1 MLTLVVACRS
11 DLNFSPWGLVIVAV
25 DTNRI
30 MKVGLELAGWKKMP
44 ADSAVHVRGKN
55 IRKVLIG
62 IDIGTAE
69 LMLAK
74 QLECDAVIAHHPIGT
89 AAVNFYKV
97 FDRHI
102 DYMVEHGVP
111 KKIARTAV
119 DKLKERI
126 ETRNHADIYSEVI
139 GAAKALGMPLV
150 NIHQPCDEYMRQV
163 ILRAIKG
170 GRTEYVSDI
179 VKSISNIP
187 EFRHAATEV
196 RVRFGNQ
203 NNKAGHWSLVVA
215 AGTNGGFNIA
225 KAYFQYGVSTVIY
238 LHIDYSELV
247 KMREENLK
255 GNLVVMGHLGGDS
268 IGLNGLAE
276 RLENLGVETVRIGIL
291 PNR

>member
-1 MLTLVVACRS
+1 VGLVV
-11 DLNFSPWGLVIVAV
+11 VAV

-44 ADSAVHVRGKN
+44 ADSAVHIKGKN

-89 AAVNFYKV
+89 AAVNFYRV
-97 FDRHI
+97 FDRHV

-119 DKLKERI
+119 EKLKERT
-126 ETRNHADIYSEVI
+126 ETRNHADIYGDVV

-163 ILRAIKG
+163 ILRAIKAG
-170 GRTEYVSDI
+170 KTEYVSDI
-179 VKSISNIP
+179 VKSISKIP
-187 EFRHAATEV
+187 EFCHAATRV
-196 RVRFGNQ
+196 KVRFGNQ

-215 AGTNGGFNIA
+215 AGTNGGFSIA
-225 KAYFQYGVSTVIY
+225 KAYFQHGVSTVIY
-238 LHIDYSELV
+238 LHIDYGELI
-247 KMREENLK
+247 KMREEKLK

-268 IGLNGLAE
+268 IGLNGLAD

-291 PNR
+291 PNGGG

>member
-1 MLTLVVACRS
+1 
-11 DLNFSPWGLVIVAV
+11 
-25 DTNRI
+25 
-30 MKVGLELAGWKKMP
+30 
-44 ADSAVHVRGKN
+44 
-55 IRKVLIG
+55 VLIG

-74 QLECDAVIAHHPIGT
+74 HLECDAVIAHHPIGAT
-89 AAVNFYKV
+89 AVNFYKV

-111 KKIARTAV
+111 KKIAREAV
-119 DKLKERI
+119 AKLKERI
-126 ETRNHADIYSEVI
+126 ETRNHANIYSDVV
-139 GAAKALGMPLV
+139 GAAKALCMPLV

-163 ILRAIKG
+163 ILRAIKA

-179 VKSISNIP
+179 VKSISKIP

-196 RVRFGNQ
+196 
-203 NNKAGHWSLVVA
+203 H
-215 AGTNGGFNIA
+215 
-225 KAYFQYGVSTVIY
+225 GVSTVIY
-238 LHIDYSELV
+238 LHIDYGELM
-247 KMREENLK
+247 KIREEKLE

-276 RLENLGVETVRIGIL
+276 RLENLGIETVRVGIL